1 MITSSYNPITEID
14 YNIHSESPFH
24 LLGIF
29 CNLIKTVIESNS
41 TYFSDLDI
49 TRSHLLCTLF
59 STGVEQARDKN
70 RVGVI
75 GGGNSKFTIML
86 GAVSCSFR
94 KEIKPYQQYEMWT
107 RVLSWDRKWIY
118 LVTHFVLKG
127 AVKPRANT
135 LYPGQ
140 KNTKTSRSVG
150 RKEDAIFASALSKM
164 VFKKGR
170 LTISPEIMLEASGLL
185 PPKPRDTPLPWQQP
199 QPVPFTETIASEIRD
214 APFAAVEKLE
224 ALREVA
230 ENRLFNE
237 TSKSGAGESY
247 GTPAAETP
255 EWTWEK
261 VEEERRR
268 GMELANLLSGL
279 DRLEHEF
286 SADSDALGRHGDLF

>member
-1 MITSSYNPITEID
+1 MLKHNDT
-14 YNIHSESPFH
+14 
-24 LLGIF
+24 
-29 CNLIKTVIESNS
+29 ESNS

-70 RVGVI
+70 RVGII
-75 GGGNSKFTIML
+75 GGGNSRFTIML

-94 KEIKPYQQYEMWT
+94 KEIKPYQKYEMWT
-107 RVLSWDRKWIY
+107 RVLSWDRKWIF
-118 LVTHFVLKG
+118 LVTHFVLKD

-140 KNTKTSRSVG
+140 KAKKASRSLE

-170 LTISPEIMLEASGLL
+170 LTIPPAIMLEASGLL
-185 PPKPRDTPLPWQQP
+185 PPKPHDMPLPWQQP
-199 QPVPFTETIASEIRD
+199 QPMPYSDKVADEIRD
-214 APFAAVEKLE
+214 APFRAMETLE
-224 ALREVA
+224 ALREAA
-230 ENRLFNE
+230 ESRLFSDTTRAESGE
-237 TSKSGAGESY
+237 TYGPTAEKASK
-247 GTPAAETP
+247 
-255 EWTWEK
+255 WTWEK

-286 SADSDALGRHGDLF
+286 SADADALGNHGDLF